1 MSTNTHN
8 VLYLGHTNKKLQEVT
23 MKVTDKNKSIRTAP
37 KGAWES
43 GVINEKK
50 KPSKKQH
57 LNEITTDSQ
66 GNGYP
71 VYQKNQDT

>member
-1 MSTNTHN
+1 
-8 VLYLGHTNKKLQEVT
+8 

-71 VYQKNQDT
+71 VCQKNQDA

>member
-1 MSTNTHN
+1 
-8 VLYLGHTNKKLQEVT
+8 
-23 MKVTDKNKSIRTAP
+23 MKATEKNKRIRTAP

-43 GVINEKK
+43 GEINEKK
-50 KPSKKQH
+50 KISKKQH

-71 VYQKNQDT
+71 INQKSQDA

>member
-1 MSTNTHN
+1 MAI
-8 VLYLGHTNKKLQEVT
+8 LIEKFQEVE
-23 MKVTDKNKSIRTAP
+23 MKATEKNKRIRTAP

-50 KPSKKQH
+50 KITKKQH

-71 VYQKNQDT
+71 INQKSQDA

>member
-1 MSTNTHN
+1 
-8 VLYLGHTNKKLQEVT
+8 
-23 MKVTDKNKSIRTAP
+23 MKTADKYKAIRTAP

-50 KPSKKQH
+50 KVSRRKH
-57 LNEITTDSQ
+57 LNEIMTDAQ

-71 VYQKNQDT
+71 LEQEKR

>member
-1 MSTNTHN
+1 
-8 VLYLGHTNKKLQEVT
+8 
-23 MKVTDKNKSIRTAP
+23 MKATDKDKSIRTAP

-50 KPSKKQH
+50 YRSSKQR
-57 LNEITTDSQ
+57 LNDITTDSQ

-71 VYQKNQDT
+71 VYEQSGQARKDSPTPQSPGDCTL